1 MLSIIYWTINQQQSC
16 ITIESTRFL
25 LISGYISGFSKAIEY
40 FYVHHYSVMSQ
51 PSLPTKLLLTRAI
64 IISKNDETTMIRSC
78 TSCNVNIIC
87 VMYLVSSLIFF
98 INSGEKRH
106 EVVNVRAKSW
116 NKFCYW
122 LKKKKN
128 KEIKDENHK
137 EMKEKFFK
145 NCGNYGKK

>member
-1 MLSIIYWTINQQQSC
+1 MTGVLNILVDLEGTIFKQLTFVVDYLLKQSC

-98 INSGEKRH
+98 INSGEKKTRSS
-106 EVVNVRAKSW
+106 KCTS
-116 NKFCYW
+116 KK
-122 LKKKKN
+122 LK
-128 KEIKDENHK
+128 
-137 EMKEKFFK
+137 
-145 NCGNYGKK
+145 